1 MSIQACLFIYVF
13 IYFLALWH
21 LSWRSQQPSQ
31 PECVWTDKYFS
42 MCSFLGGCSFDKSPV
57 GARQQPVLIGETLQ
71 VRSVQK
77 HLSLLKQPLW
87 AETASQLRRAKNIS
101 CSIHGFET
109 PSKVVIKSHEL
120 PFDPDTVSIQSNI
133 ATTGKEYCMHDC
145 FWVHRAVAHLNSRT
159 VCGKPDRLLAK
170 SGEETVQPCT
180 WPLECFSALSLCNL
194 VTHWILK

>member
-1 MSIQACLFIYVF
+1 MINISPCVHFWVAAVLKNH
-13 IYFLALWH
+13 LWVH
-21 LSWRSQQPSQ
+21 GSSQFWSGKRCRCVPYRSN
-31 PECVWTDKYFS
+31 
-42 MCSFLGGCSFDKSPV
+42 SPC
-57 GARQQPVLIGETLQ
+57 
-71 VRSVQK
+71 
-77 HLSLLKQPLW
+77 LKQPLW

-120 PFDPDTVSIQSNI
+120 PFDLDTVSIQSNI
-133 ATTGKEYCMHDC
+133 ATTGKEYCRHDC

-180 WPLECFSALSLCNL
+180 WPLVCFSALSLCSL
-194 VTHWILK
+194 VTQWILK